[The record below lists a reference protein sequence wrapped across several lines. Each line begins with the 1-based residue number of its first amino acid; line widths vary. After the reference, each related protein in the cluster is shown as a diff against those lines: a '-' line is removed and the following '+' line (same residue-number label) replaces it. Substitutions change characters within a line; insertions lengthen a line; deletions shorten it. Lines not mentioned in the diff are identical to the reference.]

1 MSLPTTLAIF
11 GATATGKSAL
21 ALHLAEHL
29 DGEIVN
35 ADALQ
40 VYRGLDI
47 GTGKPTA
54 ADRARV
60 PHHLLDILA
69 PNEPLSAGELTR
81 RARAAIADIQSRN
94 RTPIVVGGSG
104 LYLRA
109 LLSGISP
116 MPKIEPRLR
125 AWLISAGARH
135 GLPTLRRWLRIL
147 DAVTAARTTDGDTQR
162 TLRAL
167 ELALSTGHPQ
177 SWWIARAPF
186 ASDTLPAVRIGLTLP
201 RTVLYDR
208 IAERVSAMVA
218 MGWVR
223 EVQGLLKA
231 GWDPGSPAFQAIGY
245 RQLAQ
250 HVRGEIGLDQAVEET
265 IRATRRFAKRQATWF
280 RREPDVVWFEA
291 DDPDATVSRVLDFL
305 KNPGAGD
312 SRE

>member
-1 MSLPTTLAIF
+1 VRSTVAIL

-21 ALHLAEHL
+21 ALRLAEHL

-60 PHHLLDILA
+60 PHHLLDILD
-69 PNEPLSAGELTR
+69 PDQPLSAGELAR
-81 RARAAIADIQSRN
+81 HARAAIAGIQSRGKL
-94 RTPIVVGGSG
+94 PLVVGGSG
-104 LYLRA
+104 LYVRA
-109 LLSGISP
+109 LFSGISP

-125 AWLISAGARH
+125 AWLTKSHARH
-135 GLPTLRRWLRIL
+135 GLPPLRRWLRVL
-147 DAVTAARTTDGDTQR
+147 DPPTAARTTEGDTQR

-167 ELALSTGHPQ
+167 ELALSSGRPQ
-177 SWWIARAPF
+177 SWWIAQSPF
-186 ASDTLPAVRIGLTLP
+186 AKDALPAVHIGLTLP
-201 RTVLYDR
+201 RTVLYHR

-218 MGWVR
+218 VGWVR
-223 EVQGLLKA
+223 EVEGLLQA

-245 RQLAQ
+245 RQLAE

-305 KNPGAGD
+305 KNRRSGD
-312 SRE
+312 PRE